1 MLDPTAAIVAVAD
14 AVEAIAQPDPEVVR
28 IRAGDRSTRRQLRAL
43 RLLRSLKARLA
54 RLRALR
60 GKAPNEGRLAA
71 LEARIDVTERLLTAA
86 VLEP

>member
-1 MLDPTAAIVAVAD
+1 MLDPTAAIVAV
-14 AVEAIAQPDPEVVR
+14 
-28 IRAGDRSTRRQLRAL
+28 GDRSTRRQLRAL

-71 LEARIDVTERLLTAA
+71 LESRIDATERLLTAA